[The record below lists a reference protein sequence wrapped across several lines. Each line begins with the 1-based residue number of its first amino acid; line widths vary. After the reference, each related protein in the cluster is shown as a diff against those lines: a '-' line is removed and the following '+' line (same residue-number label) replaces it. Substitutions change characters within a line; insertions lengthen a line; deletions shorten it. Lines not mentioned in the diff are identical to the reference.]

1 MNKPA
6 DTVYT
11 VTDAAAS
18 AADQTVGRLTA
29 TFVDFIKTYFT
40 WENLFKMIGA
50 VIVIV
55 LIQLLFMLI
64 KQAVKRIPQGS
75 GTAQQ
80 RVLLKK
86 ALNYASYAAVFI
98 YILSLFGIKLS
109 ALWGAAGIAGVAV
122 GFAAQTSVSNLIS
135 GLFVLGEK
143 TLKIGDYISVGGQ
156 SGTVDSI
163 DLLSIKIHTPD
174 NQMIRIP
181 NATIINSNFVNNNFY
196 GKRRMTFA
204 VSIDYDSDMQTAL
217 DALLKV
223 PAHCPAVLPEPAAAA
238 WFDGFGESG
247 INMTLAVWFRPE
259 DLRKTKNE
267 VFIAMKKLFD
277 EAGIAIP
284 FSRLD
289 VSFVGDALPLR
300 QMNT

>member
-1 MNKPA
+1 MDKPT
-6 DTVYT
+6 DTVHT

-64 KQAVKRIPQGS
+64 KQAVKRLPQGS

-86 ALNYASYAAVFI
+86 AINYASYAAVFI

-204 VSIDYDSDMQTAL
+204 VSIAYDSDMQTAL

-223 PAHCPAVLPEPAAAA
+223 PAHCPSVLPEPAAAA

-247 INMTLAVWFRPE
+247 INMTLAVWFRSE

-300 QMNT
+300 QRDA

>member
-1 MNKPA
+1 MDKPT
-6 DTVYT
+6 DTVHT

-64 KQAVKRIPQGS
+64 KQAVKRLPQGS

-86 ALNYASYAAVFI
+86 AINYASYAAVFI

-143 TLKIGDYISVGGQ
+143 TLKIGF
-156 SGTVDSI
+156 
-163 DLLSIKIHTPD
+163 P
-174 NQMIRIP
+174 P
-181 NATIINSNFVNNNFY
+181 
-196 GKRRMTFA
+196 RRMSRKQQKLHFRRGGRVENSKNCISA
-204 VSIDYDSDMQTAL
+204 TA
-217 DALLKV
+217 
-223 PAHCPAVLPEPAAAA
+223 
-238 WFDGFGESG
+238 DG
-247 INMTLAVWFRPE
+247 
-259 DLRKTKNE
+259 
-267 VFIAMKKLFD
+267 
-277 EAGIAIP
+277 
-284 FSRLD
+284 
-289 VSFVGDALPLR
+289 
-300 QMNT
+300 